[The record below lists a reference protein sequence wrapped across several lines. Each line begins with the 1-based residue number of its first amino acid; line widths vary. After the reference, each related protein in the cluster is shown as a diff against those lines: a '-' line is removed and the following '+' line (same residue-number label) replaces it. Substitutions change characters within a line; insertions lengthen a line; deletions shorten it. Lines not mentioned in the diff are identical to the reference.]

1 MTNERLN
8 REQLEMLLVLN
19 YDTNRQKIFTIT
31 ERCNIHQVING
42 RKTLSKELQRT
53 IKDLLLKLKINNYK
67 RIFTYYQE
75 NKITT
80 EKELIISK

>member
-1 MTNERLN
+1 MTEIKFTI
-8 REQLEMLLVLN
+8 EQLLLTLN
-19 YDTNRQKIFTIT
+19 YDTNKNKVFTLT
-31 ERCNIHQVING
+31 ERCEIHQVING

-53 IKDLLLKLKINNYK
+53 IKDLLLKLRINNYK

>member
-1 MTNERLN
+1 MTEIKFTT
-8 REQLEMLLVLN
+8 EQLLLALN
-19 YDTNRQKIFTIT
+19 YDTHKQQVFTLT
-31 ERCNIHQVING
+31 ERCEIHQVING

-53 IKDLLLKLKINNYK
+53 IKDLLLKLRINNYK